1 MAVASLLPGEK
12 GQFMPKIAKKWSSR
26 GQVDPLCNVVLKNF
40 YFIQK
45 KVTVLFWKLN
55 IWATININGVWPW
68 PCSFR
73 VKNAKMSKFTK
84 FEKRYEAKLLH
95 KTLTLIFSKSPSSI
109 FLIFA
114 FLESS
119 RGVLWD
125 VGCEIPWSTIF
136 YYSP

>member
-1 MAVASLLPGEK
+1 MKKMTEKWQCAV
-12 GQFMPKIAKKWSSR
+12 
-26 GQVDPLCNVVLKNF
+26 QVDALCKAVLKNF

-95 KTLTLIFSKSPSSI
+95 KTLTTIFSQGASSI
-109 FLIFA
+109 FQIFA

-119 RGVLWD
+119 KGLLWD
-125 VGCEIPWSTIF
+125 LGREIPWTFFF
-136 YYSP
+136 YYSPFKITVVLI